1 MNYAIIFAGGV
12 GSRLGSNIPKQFL
25 EIENV
30 PILIRTIQ
38 HFDNCALIDQIIV
51 ISKKEYVE
59 KTQQLIE
66 SFNIKK
72 IIAVLIGGITA
83 FESQQNGVDF
93 VSKHSMSKEDIVLVH
108 DGVRPFI
115 SEELIKSCISAVKE
129 KGTAITVSPAF
140 ETIAIK
146 NKKGSINETIPR
158 QDCLIAR
165 APQAFYV
172 KDLVNA
178 HCRAKKEN
186 KTYIDS
192 ASMMLDQNIALNPIM
207 GPDEN
212 IKITT
217 QYDYL
222 VAKLLVKEK

>member
-1 MNYAIIFAGGV
+1 MNYAVIFAGGV
-12 GSRLGSNIPKQFL
+12 GSRLGSDLPKQFL

-30 PILIRTIQ
+30 PILIRTIK
-38 HFDNCALIDQIIV
+38 HFDNCALIDQIV
-51 ISKKEYVE
+51 VVSKKEYVG
-59 KTQQLIE
+59 KTQHLIE
-66 SFNIKK
+66 FFRLKK
-72 IIAVLIGGITA
+72 VIAVLAGGITA
-83 FESQQNGVDF
+83 FESQQIGVDF
-93 VSKHSMSKEDIVLVH
+93 VSKHSKSGGDIVLVH

-115 SEELIKSCISAVKE
+115 SEELIKSCIAGVKE

-146 NKKGSINETIPR
+146 NKKGSISETIPR

-165 APQAFYV
+165 APQAFYI